1 MSNESVTLEGIMGS
15 GSYNPDD
22 VLFLLKKIDL
32 QPTDVEEKERLI
44 QSGEKHYSEMISL
57 ESAPTTEHMSLFK
70 HALSINAK
78 RMAAEVLGLADALIR
93 EIQSGPIVLVSLVRA
108 GIPLGVLLKRALSL
122 KNRLCHHYGISII
135 RDRGMDRTALNAITR
150 KHGAENI
157 VFVDGWTGKGVIS
170 TALEESIARYNQRK
184 QVNIHGGLFVLVDL
198 AGCAAVSASG
208 EDYLIPSSILNATV
222 SGLVSRS
229 VLNEQVGVNDF
240 HGCIYYQ
247 EFAAQDQSQAF
258 AKAIIA
264 DALALAKDTT
274 PSVIP
279 ADKRQL
285 AAVSSAFLA
294 QAMAEYHIDNI
305 NFIKP
310 GIGEATRVLLRRMA
324 RLLILRDPTAADVAH
339 LQVLAEQKSIP
350 IIIQPNLPYQA
361 VSLIGSA
368 LDG

>member
-1 MSNESVTLEGIMGS
+1 MNKLMAQSAHFH
-15 GSYNPDD
+15 GSYGPED
-22 VLFLLKKIDL
+22 VIFLLKVL
-32 QPTDVEEKERLI
+32 PELPFVSVTEKEQLI
-44 QSGEKHYSEMISL
+44 QSGQRHYSEMLSPESL
-57 ESAPTTEHMSLFK
+57 PSPAY
-70 HALSINAK
+70 LSVFEQAFTANRQRMARDCLTLATLINA
-78 RMAAEVLGLADALIR
+78 R
-93 EIQSGPIVLVSLVRA
+93 QSGEIVLTSLLRA
-108 GIPLGVLLKRALSL
+108 GTPIGVILKHLLEQVFKRTVSHYSL
-122 KNRLCHHYGISII
+122 SII
-135 RDRGMDRTALNAITR
+135 RDRGIDENALDYILQQGHAP
-150 KHGAENI
+150 ESI

-170 TALEESIARYNQRK
+170 AVLEESIARYNQRK

-229 VLNEQVGVNDF
+229 VLNEQIGINDF

-247 EFAAQDQSQAF
+247 EFAAQDQSQVF
-258 AKAIIA
+258 ANAIIA
-264 DALALAKDTT
+264 DALTIAKDTT
-274 PSVIP
+274 PSAIP
-279 ADKRQL
+279 ADKHQL
-285 AAVSSAFLA
+285 AAVSNAFLA
-294 QAMAEYHIDNI
+294 QAMADYHIDNI